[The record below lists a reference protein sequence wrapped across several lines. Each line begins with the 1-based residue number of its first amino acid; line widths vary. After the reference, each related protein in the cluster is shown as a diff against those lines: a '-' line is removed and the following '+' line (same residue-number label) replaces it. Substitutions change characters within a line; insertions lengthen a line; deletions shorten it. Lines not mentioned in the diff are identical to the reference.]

1 MGCLKAKD
9 KFSGKLVKSTRVHFK
24 KGKEMVKGLISSQM
38 EGNGRGSGRTINK
51 KHDFLLL
58 LHNLFCFCRMT

>member
-1 MGCLKAKD
+1 MEGRSELGGKMGCLKAKD

-51 KHDFLLL
+51 MDSDAI
-58 LHNLFCFCRMT
+58 N